1 MTNEEIRTA
10 MWEAYMKGISRE
22 AGKEVYP
29 LSIDREYF
37 NEWLEE
43 VFPELLEEPKEQS
56 NYIPVRGPDGEYVMI

>member
-43 VFPELLEEPKEQS
+43 VFPELLEKEPITYDDTES
-56 NYIPVRGPDGEYVMI
+56 SGY